1 MNSLKQNLKIKFTS
15 KEVEMLEEMN
25 WFPSAFNLTGKGRT
39 TIKTIFEKVKKI
51 NETE

>member
-1 MNSLKQNLKIKFTS
+1 MAKKIKFTP

-25 WFPSAFNLTGKGRT
+25 LFPEVYDLTSKGKT

-51 NETE
+51 NAQE